1 MSEACATGGGF
12 VWLVGAGPGPADLL
26 TLRAARVLGEA
37 QVVVHDRL
45 VSREVLDLIPASA
58 ARIDVGKRRGDHR
71 MAQHDINA
79 LLVQLAA
86 IGQRVVR
93 LKGGDPLVFARGGEE
108 AQALAQAGVDYDIV
122 PGITAANACAASA
135 RIPLTHRGV
144 ASGCTFI
151 TGHGKD
157 ADLDHDWHALA
168 RSRETL
174 VVYMGLHALA
184 RIAARLMAF
193 GRSPDTPVA
202 VIERGG
208 SAQQRVITAPLRSIA
223 ARTRV
228 AGIASPA
235 LLVIGEVVNLREVLQ
250 GVAPAPEISVSGP
263 LAAA

>member
-1 MSEACATGGGF
+1 
-12 VWLVGAGPGPADLL
+12 
-26 TLRAARVLGEA
+26 
-37 QVVVHDRL
+37 
-45 VSREVLDLIPASA
+45 
-58 ARIDVGKRRGDHR
+58 
-71 MAQHDINA
+71 
-79 LLVQLAA
+79 
-86 IGQRVVR
+86 VVR

-144 ASGCTFI
+144 TSGCTFI

-157 ADLDHDWHALA
+157 ADLEQDWHALA
-168 RSRETL
+168 RSHETL

-250 GVAPAPEISVSGP
+250 GLAPTPEIPVSGP

>member
-1 MSEACATGGGF
+1 MSDSSNKGLGF
-12 VWLVGAGPGPADLL
+12 VWLLGAGPGPADLL

-45 VSREVLDLIPASA
+45 VSREVLDLAPASA
-58 ARIDVGKRRGDHR
+58 ERIDVGKRRGNHR
-71 MAQHDINA
+71 MAQRDINA

-86 IGQRVVR
+86 GGQRVVR

-108 AQALAQAGVDYDIV
+108 AQALAQAGIDYDIV

-157 ADLDHDWHALA
+157 GDLDLDWHALA
-168 RSRETL
+168 HTRQTL
-174 VVYMGLHALA
+174 VVYMGLHSLA
-184 RIAARLMAF
+184 RIAARLMAH

-202 VIERGG
+202 VVERGG
-208 SAQQRVITAPLRSIA
+208 SDEQRVICAPLRSIA

-235 LLVIGEVVNLREVLQ
+235 LLVIGEVVNLRDVLEGLAPAREVLNS
-250 GVAPAPEISVSGP
+250 EP